1 MMPHERCAAGRGRG
15 LAIVKRDWVPVRL
28 VRAFGGGSRKVSHPL
43 AEHPLAQLL
52 GERHCLA
59 NAAPPHMRPA
69 AHGAREAAGGPG
81 GVPRVTEALVLM
93 VYLLIRASDDGRTN
107 PPEVDPAEPFPQL
120 LGVCEYAQPPAR
132 LAQLQHAGS

>member
-1 MMPHERCAAGRGRG
+1 
-15 LAIVKRDWVPVRL
+15 
-28 VRAFGGGSRKVSHPL
+28 
-43 AEHPLAQLL
+43 
-52 GERHCLA
+52 
-59 NAAPPHMRPA
+59 MRPA

-132 LAQLQHAGS
+132 LAQLQHAGSLAAEGRASVGEREGVGPQAGQRGHRGG

>member
-1 MMPHERCAAGRGRG
+1 M
-15 LAIVKRDWVPVRL
+15 IIKRKWVPVRL
-28 VRAFGGGSRKVSHPL
+28 ARAFGGGSQKVSHPL

-52 GERHCLA
+52 GERHSLA
-59 NAAPPHMRPA
+59 HAAPPHVRPA
-69 AHGAREAAGGPG
+69 AHGAREAAGGSG

-132 LAQLQHAGS
+132 LTQLQHAGG